1 MINEASV
8 YAVKKMSLE
17 EIQPLGLRV
26 LIMRRWPQG
35 IAWSMID
42 VWIPDLGPS
51 ATLLRAYNAGLVD
64 WSTFET
70 RYREEQDQATMCVAR
85 FREGGQKILSLSPMQ
100 LLRNLEQQHG
110 TVTVMC
116 RERAGEHCHRHIVV
130 FDLVPAGDTNAII

>member
-1 MINEASV
+1 MAITEACV
-8 YAVKKMSLE
+8 YDVRKLSPE
-17 EIQPLGLRV
+17 VQQSLGLRV

-51 ATLLRAYNAGLVD
+51 VTLLRAYNAGLVD
-64 WSTFET
+64 WSTFEA

-85 FREGGQKILSLSPMQ
+85 FRKAGQKILSLSPMQ

-130 FDLVPAGDTNAII
+130 CDFDLTLAGGNE